1 LAASLT
7 SSLYFLAQIP
17 NNEAVGFVT
26 FYRALKMIA
35 DIADKRAE
43 IAALCERHGVIRLG
57 VFGSAAR
64 GSDFDPKKSDLDFLV
79 LLDDRKVPDY
89 LHRYFGLTNDLAA
102 LLSHPIDLVTEREI
116 KSPIF
121 RNAVFRDLESIY
133 VRAGHE
139 AAA

>member
-1 LAASLT
+1 
-7 SSLYFLAQIP
+7 
-17 NNEAVGFVT
+17 
-26 FYRALKMIA
+26 MIA
-35 DIADKRAE
+35 EIANKRAE

-64 GSDFDPKKSDLDFLV
+64 GTDFDPETSDIDFLV

-89 LHRYFGLTNDLAA
+89 LHRYFALADDLAT
-102 LLSHPIDLVTEREI
+102 LLSRPIDLVTEREL

-121 RNAVFRDLESIY
+121 RNAVFRDLESVY
-133 VRAGHE
+133 VREGYE